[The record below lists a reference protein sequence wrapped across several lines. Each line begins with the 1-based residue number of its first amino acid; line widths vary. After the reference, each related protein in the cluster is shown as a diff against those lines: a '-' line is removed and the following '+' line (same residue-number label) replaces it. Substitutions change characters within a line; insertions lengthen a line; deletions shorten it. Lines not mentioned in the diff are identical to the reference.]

1 MFYDKFAM
9 IYKAYDY
16 KLVYVFSTCGR
27 PEYFLWLSVFEMD
40 SSSGFLFF
48 CKISFILYLHT
59 IFVAIWT
66 IFRCNT
72 FAIEI
77 K

>member
-1 MFYDKFAM
+1 MFYDTFAI

-27 PEYFLWLSVFEMD
+27 PEYFLCLSVFEID
-40 SSSGFLFF
+40 SSTGFLFF
-48 CKISFILYLHT
+48 CQISFIPYHHT

-66 IFRCNT
+66 ISRSNT

>member
-48 CKISFILYLHT
+48 
-59 IFVAIWT
+59 
-66 IFRCNT
+66 
-72 FAIEI
+72 FAKYPLFCTSTQSLWLFEQFSDVIRSLL

>member
-27 PEYFLWLSVFEMD
+27 PEYFLCLSVFEID

-48 CKISFILYLHT
+48 AKYPLFRT
-59 IFVAIWT
+59 ITQSLWLFEQFPEVI
-66 IFRCNT
+66 RSLL
-72 FAIEI
+72 

>member
-48 CKISFILYLHT
+48 LQNILYSVPPHNLCGYLNN
-59 IFVAIWT
+59 FPM
-66 IFRCNT
+66 
-72 FAIEI
+72 
-77 K
+77 